1 MKRVHP
7 GLLRSVLATNIR
19 RLRNARGL
27 SQQAFALEIDM
38 DRTYLGGVE
47 RGERN
52 VSLDNIERIAAGL
65 GVEPWRLLMPGVDTR
80 SP

>member
-7 GLLRSVLATNIR
+7 GHLRSVIATNIR
-19 RLRNARGL
+19 TLRNARGL
-27 SQQAFALEIDM
+27 SQQAFALEIEM

-52 VSLDNIERIAAGL
+52 VSLDNIERIAEGL
-65 GVEPWRLLMPGVDTR
+65 GVEPWMLLRNPGG
-80 SP
+80 S